1 MPLNVSGLEL
11 FNIPSS
17 GSIEADLN
25 NGTLPIDLQQA
36 FEAQQVPLFEDPE
49 VSTISEDT
57 QWVIDAYSSGNHV
70 KAYTLIKTG
79 ASIYVYVNYGDPLD
93 SADFSSENGKL
104 RVMGLRE
111 DNRAY
116 IWIQNTDST
125 WWNYI
130 HELGLDSQTGTLTI
144 SGFRSGCTY
153 TVEWWDP
160 WESEVGQ
167 QIISSSLVEANVS
180 GGTQHR
186 PEKLSPGGYT
196 NRRCGNNLP
205 AGL

>member
-1 MPLNVSGLEL
+1 
-11 FNIPSS
+11 
-17 GSIEADLN
+17 
-25 NGTLPIDLQQA
+25 
-36 FEAQQVPLFEDPE
+36 
-49 VSTISEDT
+49 
-57 QWVIDAYSSGNHV
+57 VIDAYSSGNHV

-167 QIISSSLVEANVS
+167 QIISSSLVEANVL
-180 GGTQHR
+180 G
-186 PEKLSPGGYT
+186 ELSIDLRNYRQEGIRTDAAVIIYPQDCE
-196 NRRCGNNLP
+196 NPLLSWLP
-205 AGL
+205 LIYAYD